1 MPSLT
6 AHLVTSGD
14 HGRLGFHP
22 DCPVCRQGRL
32 FGSLNSNA
40 VVSPRAKAALASGV
54 LAFSAVGP
62 AAAIAQEPDLQLEG
76 GSEGAQTDGP
86 DLSERSAPLPPDET
100 SSPPV
105 PEPTPAPDLASPS
118 APGAGEVGSD
128 LDDAPVD
135 REPVEN
141 QSPPAYPPADPGA
154 PDAPDAPDDPADYQP
169 EAPAEPGAET
179 DPGSTPSG
187 EDAGTEPQDDP
198 GLAPPRSRPP
208 ATPKQDSPRRPFR
221 ASITSPR
228 RLRSATPPP
237 PSIQE
242 PSAPVAAAPEP
253 ALSATTQ
260 VRATTEPAAAEPA
273 PSPSPAGP
281 GYVIVEP
288 GDSLWSIAA
297 RLLGKE
303 ASPARIARKVSQL
316 WTLNADRIGTGRPD
330 LVLVGTKLKLR

>member
-22 DCPVCRQGRL
+22 DCPVCRQERL

-40 VVSPRAKAALASGV
+40 VVAPRAKAVLTSGV

-62 AAAIAQEPDLQLEG
+62 AGAIAQEPDLQLEG
-76 GSEGAQTDGP
+76 GSEAGQTDGP
-86 DLSERSAPLPPDET
+86 GVPERSAPLPPNEP

-105 PEPTPAPDLASPS
+105 PEPTPAPDLASP
-118 APGAGEVGSD
+118 APPGAGDVGSD
-128 LDDAPVD
+128 LDDAPID

-141 QSPPAYPPADPGA
+141 QSPPVSPPADPGA

-169 EAPAEPGAET
+169 EAPPEPGAET
-179 DPGSTPSG
+179 PGPGTPVPDGEKEGEPHDSPARAEPVPSTPQAEQSA
-187 EDAGTEPQDDP
+187 ETFPREHFF
-198 GLAPPRSRPP
+198 PRS
-208 ATPKQDSPRRPFR
+208 TPV
-221 ASITSPR
+221 AS
-228 RLRSATPPP
+228 PPP
-237 PSIQE
+237 PAIQE
-242 PSAPVAAAPEP
+242 PSAPVVAAPKP

-260 VRATTEPAAAEPA
+260 VRATTEPPA
-273 PSPSPAGP
+273 PEPPGSPSPAGP

-288 GDSLWSIAA
+288 GDSLWSIAT
-297 RLLGKE
+297 RLLGKD

-316 WTLNADRIGTGRPD
+316 WTLNEDRIGTGRPD

>member
-54 LAFSAVGP
+54 LAFSAAGP
-62 AAAIAQEPDLQLEG
+62 AAAVAQEPDLQLEG
-76 GSEGAQTDGP
+76 GSEAGQPEAPGP
-86 DLSERSAPLPPDET
+86 SERSAPVADDDA
-100 SSPPV
+100 SSAPV
-105 PEPTPAPDLASPS
+105 PEPPSTPGLDGPAT
-118 APGAGEVGSD
+118 PGGDDDSD
-128 LDDAPVD
+128 LQDAPPGT
-135 REPVEN
+135 EPVEN
-141 QSPPAYPPADPGA
+141 SNPPATAIPE
-154 PDAPDAPDDPADYQP
+154 PDLPDAPDDPADYQP
-169 EAPAEPGAET
+169 DAPPEPGAEPQDT
-179 DPGSTPSG
+179 APET
-187 EDAGTEPQDDP
+187 QDDP
-198 GLAPPRSRPP
+198 ELAPPAEPAPSTPQAEQSVETFPREHFFPRSTPV
-208 ATPKQDSPRRPFR
+208 ATPQ
-221 ASITSPR
+221 
-228 RLRSATPPP
+228 P

-242 PSAPVAAAPEP
+242 PSTPATAAPEP
-253 ALSATTQ
+253 AL
-260 VRATTEPAAAEPA
+260 RATAPVRGASEPAAPK
-273 PSPSPAGP
+273 PSPAPAGP

-297 RLLGKE
+297 RLLGKD

-316 WTLNADRIGTGRPD
+316 WTLNEDRIGTGRPD